1 MALQLVF
8 GVTKTP
14 MCVYLKF
21 ARRIL
26 INVLATDEFASIS
39 FPDGA
44 KIEEMKEIVREKYPA
59 IDGTCFVM
67 DGLKLDVQ
75 KSSCVL
81 EQNAFYNG
89 WQHSHWVV
97 NILVFDLT
105 GKVIACGLNAPGSWH
120 DSLVCESYGVY
131 DKLRKAYADHGAK
144 TAVDSA
150 FSVSGANSD
159 FLIKSGE
166 LHHAKNADHALVL
179 SQATSIRQAS
189 EWGVNSWKASF
200 PRLKDRLRWERDGER
215 GRILLCMILLHN
227 LRVAKVGQNQLKTV
241 FFKDRLAVEATD
253 VFV

>member
-1 MALQLVF
+1 MQ
-8 GVTKTP
+8 
-14 MCVYLKF
+14 
-21 ARRIL
+21 
-26 INVLATDEFASIS
+26 
-39 FPDGA
+39 
-44 KIEEMKEIVREKYPA
+44 EIVREKYPA

-67 DGLKLDVQ
+67 DGLKLEVE

-131 DKLRKAYADHGAK
+131 DKLRKAYEEHGAK

-166 LHHAKNADHALVL
+166 LHHAQN
-179 SQATSIRQAS
+179 ATSIRQAS

-200 PRLKDRLRWERDGER
+200 PRLKDTLRFERDGER

-227 LRVAKVGQNQLKTV
+227 LRVAKVGQNQLKSV
-241 FFKDRLAVEATD
+241 FFKDRLAVEATRL
-253 VFV
+253 FV